1 MLHSV
6 KKTIERFRMF
16 DPGDRVGVA
25 TSGGADSV
33 ALLHVMDR
41 IAEDLNLTLIIIYLN
56 HGLRG
61 EESNREDEFV
71 RRLGDSMKI
80 LVESRKISIPS
91 IRERE
96 KGSLED
102 VCRKER
108 YKFFEEVAKNYNLN
122 KIALGHNLND
132 QAETVVM
139 KFLRGSGLEGLRGI
153 LPVRDG
159 IYVRPLLEVSR
170 EEILFFL
177 RGEGAEYITDSS
189 NMDNRYL
196 RNRIRNELIPE
207 LKELYNPRLVENVGR
222 MSNILRLEND
232 FIEKCVDKTLSD
244 WNINSCEEGVK
255 IDIPNLKSL
264 HPALQFRV
272 IKTILDDISSS
283 KKGIG
288 YIHVKSVIDLI
299 EGGRPNGLLDLPAGV
314 AIRREYDNLVILKD
328 ERFDTKVSSPLTMK
342 NDKNKGRKGDKRK
355 VNDYYYHHIEI
366 PGSVNIEEKGMKI
379 AFDLM
384 DTGPFDYSS
393 GSTVFIDYSVISFP
407 LVIRN
412 IRPGDR
418 IQPFGLK
425 GTKKVKS
432 LFIDEKVPRNERGK
446 IPLLVDQESV
456 LWIPGVRL
464 SDRAKVTNRT
474 EKVLRAEII

>member
-1 MLHSV
+1 MLRSV

-16 DPGDRVGVA
+16 DSGNRVGVA
-25 TSGGADSV
+25 TSGGPDSV

-61 EESNREDEFV
+61 EESDREDEFI

-80 LVESRKISIPS
+80 PVESRKISIPS

-132 QAETVVM
+132 QAETVVI

-177 RGEGAEYITDSS
+177 RGQGAEYITDSS

-314 AIRREYDNLVILKD
+314 TIRREYDNLIILKD
-328 ERFDTKVSSPLTMK
+328 EGFDTKVPSPLTMK
-342 NDKNKGRKGDKRK
+342 NDKNKGRKDDKRK
-355 VNDYYYHHIEI
+355 VNDYYYHIEV
-366 PGSVNIEEKGMKI
+366 PGSVNIEETGMKI

-384 DTGPFDYSS
+384 DAGSLDYSS

-407 LVIRN
+407 LVVRN

-432 LFIDEKVPRNERGK
+432 LFIDEKIPGKERER

-456 LWIPGVRL
+456 LWIPGVKL
-464 SDRAKVTNRT
+464 SDRARVTNRT

>member
-1 MLHSV
+1 MLHRV

-25 TSGGADSV
+25 TSGGPDSV
-33 ALLHVMDR
+33 ALLHVMAR

-61 EESNREDEFV
+61 EESDSEDEFV
-71 RRLGDSMKI
+71 RRLGESMKI

-91 IRERE
+91 IREKE

-108 YKFFEEVAKNYNLN
+108 YKFFEEVVKNYHLN

-132 QAETVVM
+132 QAETVVI

-177 RGEGAEYITDSS
+177 REERAEYITDSS

-207 LKELYNPRLVENVGR
+207 LKEFYNPRLVENVGR

-232 FIEKCVDKTLSD
+232 FIEKCVDEILSD
-244 WNINSCEEGVK
+244 WSINSYEEEVK

-299 EGGRPNGLLDLPAGV
+299 EGGRPNGLLDLPADV
-314 AIRREYDNLVILKD
+314 AIRREYDNLVILKN
-328 ERFDTKVSSPLTMK
+328 ERFDRKVLSPLTM
-342 NDKNKGRKGDKRK
+342 NNGKNKGRKGDKRK
-355 VNDYYYHHIEI
+355 VSDYYYHIEI
-366 PGSVNIEEKGMKI
+366 PCSVNIEETGMKI

-384 DTGPFDYSS
+384 DAGPLDYSS
-393 GSTVFIDYSVISFP
+393 WSTVFIDYSVISFP
-407 LVIRN
+407 LGIRN

-432 LFIDEKVPRNERGK
+432 FFIDEKIPGKERGR

-456 LWIPGVRL
+456 LWIPGVKL
-464 SDRAKVTNRT
+464 SDRARVTNRT

>member
-25 TSGGADSV
+25 TSGGPDSV
-33 ALLHVMDR
+33 ALLHVMAR
-41 IAEDLNLTLIIIYLN
+41 IAEDLNLTLIIVYLN

-61 EESNREDEFV
+61 EESDREDEFV
-71 RRLGDSMKI
+71 RRLGESMKI
-80 LVESRKISIPS
+80 PVESRKISIPS